1 MSARYDAIVV
11 GGGHNG
17 LVAAAYLARAG
28 LSVAVLE
35 RRPIVGGACVT
46 EEIAPGFRV
55 STTSYVCSLL
65 RPEIL
70 RELRLAAH
78 GFKLIPYSTSFIPFP
93 DGRHLL
99 LGLGAEQDAERI
111 ARFSRKDADAYP
123 RFNAALRRLADCVR
137 PTLALT
143 PPDLGA
149 LGLRGLLDLLKMGQR
164 FRSLRRSDQ
173 SLLLKLLTMSVAD
186 LLEEW
191 FESPQ
196 LRAALSASGTIGL
209 FGSPRTPG
217 TALVLLH
224 YQLGDI
230 AGEASTWG
238 FVRGG
243 MGALAEAI
251 AAAARSHGAVVRT
264 GADVERILVEDGA
277 ARGVAL
283 DSGEEIEAKVVASNA
298 DPKRTFLR
306 LVGPSHLPEE
316 FRRGIEAYRCRGNS
330 AKVNLALSELPSF
343 AALRGDGAHLRGS
356 IEITGDHPDY
366 LERAFDDC
374 RAGRPSER
382 PYLDITIPS
391 TVDDTLCPRGAHVM
405 TVSMKFVPYA
415 PAEGDWRARREELG
429 DLVVDTLADYAP
441 NLRRAVIHRQVLT
454 PADFEEIYGL
464 TGGNI
469 SHGEMAADQLFA
481 QRPLYGWARY
491 RTPVR
496 GLYLCG
502 AGAHPG
508 GGVMGAAG
516 RNAAREI
523 LRDLRRSAALG

>member
-1 MSARYDAIVV
+1 MSRRHDVVIV

-28 LSVAVLE
+28 LSVLVLE

-46 EEIAPGFRV
+46 EEIAPGFRL

-65 RPEIL
+65 RPEII
-70 RELRLAAH
+70 RDLRLAEH
-78 GFKLIPYSTSFIPFP
+78 GFELIPYSTSFIPFP

-99 LGLGAEQDAERI
+99 LGLGAEQDAAAI
-111 ARFSRKDADAYP
+111 SRFSGKDAEAYP
-123 RFNAALRRLADCVR
+123 RFNAALRRVAEFVR

-143 PPDLGA
+143 PPDPGA
-149 LGLRGLLDLLKMGQR
+149 PGLQGLLDLLKLGGR
-164 FRSLRRSDQ
+164 FRRLCRADQ
-173 SLLLKLLTMSVAD
+173 ALLLKLLTMSIAD

-196 LRAALSASGTIGL
+196 MRAALSASGTIGV

-217 TALVLLH
+217 TASVLLH

-230 AGEASTWG
+230 AGEGSVWG

-243 MGALAEAI
+243 MGALTQAM

-264 GADVERILVEDGA
+264 QAGVERILVKDGA
-277 ARGVAL
+277 ARGVVL
-283 DSGEEIEAKVVASNA
+283 ENGEEIEGRVVASNA

-306 LVGPSHLPEE
+306 LVEASHLPGE
-316 FRRGIEAYRCRGNS
+316 FRRGIERFRCRGNS
-330 AKVNLALSELPSF
+330 AKMNLALSELPDF
-343 AALRGDGAHLRGS
+343 TALPGDGAHLRGS

-374 RAGRPSER
+374 KAGRPSAR

-391 TVDDTLCPRGAHVM
+391 IVDDTLCARGSHVM
-405 TVSMKFVPYA
+405 TISIKFVPYA
-415 PAEGDWRARREELG
+415 PAEGDWKTRREELG
-429 DLVVDTLADYAP
+429 DLAVSTLAGYAP
-441 NLRRAVIHRQVLT
+441 NLRRAILHRQVLT
-454 PADFEEIYGL
+454 PVDFEEIYGL

-469 SHGEMAADQLFA
+469 SHGEMAGDQLFS

-491 RTPVR
+491 RTPLR

-502 AGAHPG
+502 SGAHPG

-523 LRDLRRSAALG
+523 LRDMRRRPAF

>member
-1 MSARYDAIVV
+1 VSARYEAIIV

-28 LSVAVLE
+28 LSVVVLE
-35 RRPIVGGACVT
+35 RRPLVGGACVT
-46 EEIAPGFRV
+46 EEIAPGFRL

-65 RPEIL
+65 RPEII
-70 RELRLAAH
+70 RDLRLAAF
-78 GFKLIPYSTSFIPFP
+78 GFDLIPYSTSFIPFP

-99 LGLGAEQDAERI
+99 LGLGADEDAARI
-111 ARFSRKDADAYP
+111 ARFSKRDAEAYP
-123 RFNAALRRLADCVR
+123 RFNAALRRVADFVR

-143 PPDLGA
+143 PPDPGA
-149 LGLRGLLDLLKMGQR
+149 RGIQGLIDLLKLGGR
-164 FRSLRRSDQ
+164 FRRLRREDQ
-173 SLLLKLLTMSVAD
+173 ALLLKLLTMSVAD

-191 FESPQ
+191 FESSQ
-196 LRAALSASGTIGL
+196 LRAALSASGTIGI

-217 TALVLLH
+217 TASVLLH

-230 AGEASTWG
+230 AGEGSVWG

-243 MGALAEAI
+243 MGAITQAM
-251 AAAARSHGAVVRT
+251 AASARSHGAVVRT
-264 GADVERILVEDGA
+264 GAAVERIRVKDGA
-277 ARGVAL
+277 ARGVVL
-283 DSGEEIEAKVVASNA
+283 EDGEEIEGRVVASNA

-306 LVGPSHLPEE
+306 LVEASHLPAE
-316 FRRGIEAYRCRGNS
+316 FHRGIESFRCRGNS
-330 AKVNLALSELPSF
+330 AKINLALSELPDF
-343 AALRGDGAHLRGS
+343 TALPGDGAHLRGS

-374 RAGRPSER
+374 KAGRPSAR

-391 TVDDTLCPRGAHVM
+391 TVDDSLCPRNAHVM
-405 TVSMKFVPYA
+405 TVSIKFIPYA
-415 PAEGDWRARREELG
+415 PAEGDWKTRREELG
-429 DLVVDTLADYAP
+429 DLAVRTLAEYAP
-441 NLRRAVIHRQVLT
+441 NLRRAVLHRQVLT
-454 PADFEEIYGL
+454 PVDFEEIYGL

-481 QRPLYGWARY
+481 QRPLYGWGRY

-496 GLYLCG
+496 DLYLCG
-502 AGAHPG
+502 SGAHPG

-523 LRDLRRSAALG
+523 LKDMRRRAAF